1 MSHHP
6 HDAFHDDGPPIAQL
20 QAAVKTLD
28 DYVQRVVP
36 PSASLPPPPPPVAAQ
51 SQGPTPLQRFA
62 RQERVA
68 GRWRDVSRAHVAV
81 CGLGGPGAVAAEAL
95 VRAGVGRVFLVDHAR
110 VELSAM
116 GRVVFQPHEVGVSR
130 TQALRLRLQSIA
142 SSHTVVDSFTADL
155 RSDMDLL
162 ELRKKLKI
170 SSVGPT
176 ALKPPPGS
184 VAGGSGGGL
193 GLFEALTQKRPYD
206 AVLGCVDGDDDDD
219 ALLALNAICLELS
232 LPLLVAEL
240 SPSDAQI
247 AVRTVLPGRT
257 CCLECI
263 RHAAREQEA
272 SRAMDDV
279 AATIARAFPAS
290 LPHVELLAGGLLAQ
304 HTLKFLMEVGD
315 VVPFYSLDAFAAEL
329 ESFAFAPN
337 PQCPNAVCQQ
347 LQQQEAATES
357 FSS

>member
-1 MSHHP
+1 MSHP

-20 QAAVKTLD
+20 QAAVKTLE
-28 DYVQRVVP
+28 DYVRRVLPTP
-36 PSASLPPPPPPVAAQ
+36 PSATASATVASPPSSTVA
-51 SQGPTPLQRFA
+51 TPLQRFA

-81 CGLGGPGAVAAEAL
+81 CGLGGAGAVAAEAL

-116 GRVVFQPHEVGVSR
+116 GRVVFQPHEVGFSR
-130 TQALRLRLQSIA
+130 VQALRLRLQSIA
-142 SSHTVVDSFTADL
+142 SSHTVVDSFSADL

-170 SSVGPT
+170 SSVGGAPAST
-176 ALKPPPGS
+176 SSVKPH
-184 VAGGSGGGL
+184 GL

-206 AVLGCVDGDDDDD
+206 AVLGCVGDGDGDDDG

-232 LPLLVAEL
+232 LPLLVVEL
-240 SPSDAQI
+240 SPSDAQV

-263 RHAAREQEA
+263 RQAASEREA

-304 HTLKFLMEVGD
+304 HTLKYVGLLARAAAVGAAAACRGSFLIC
-315 VVPFYSLDAFAAEL
+315 VVLRL
-329 ESFAFAPN
+329 
-337 PQCPNAVCQQ
+337 
-347 LQQQEAATES
+347 
-357 FSS
+357 